1 VGVLKISEDSEIM
14 VIRRSSNINT
24 DSILQL
30 IKLPDLLSVC
40 NALFGFAAI
49 LFVLEGESALK
60 TALVFIL
67 VAALIDGLDGL
78 AARTVEFSPI
88 GKYLDSLADMISFGV
103 APAMVAFALL
113 NSNLSYTYVEVVS
126 AFCGAYVVC
135 GMLRL
140 ARFNAKT
147 VPQMDF
153 VGLPITGSAIF
164 LAAFMLMAIELDFP
178 GYPSLLI
185 VLMGIS
191 CILMISR
198 IPYRKIRDIRIL
210 ITAGIVVLTLF
221 FFYAVF
227 LPLFVYPAAIIV
239 ALTTVYICSPIVP
252 RLLNRDFKGMHR
264 R

>member
-1 VGVLKISEDSEIM
+1 MGVLKISEDSEIM
-14 VIRRSSNINT
+14 VIRRGSNINT

-49 LFVLEGESALK
+49 LFVLEGGSALK

-78 AARTVEFSPI
+78 AARTVESSPI

-113 NSNLSYTYVEVVS
+113 NSNLSYTHVVS

-147 VPQMDF
+147 VPQTDF
-153 VGLPITGSAIF
+153 EGLPITGSAIF
-164 LAAFMLMAIELDFP
+164 LAAFMLMAIELEFP

-185 VLMGIS
+185 VLMGIL

-198 IPYRKIRDIRIL
+198 IPYRKVRDIRIM
-210 ITAGIVVLTLF
+210 ITAGIVVSTLF
-221 FFYAVF
+221 FFYAF
-227 LPLFVYPAAIIV
+227 YLPLFVYPAAIIV
-239 ALTTVYICSPIVP
+239 ALTAVYICSPIMP